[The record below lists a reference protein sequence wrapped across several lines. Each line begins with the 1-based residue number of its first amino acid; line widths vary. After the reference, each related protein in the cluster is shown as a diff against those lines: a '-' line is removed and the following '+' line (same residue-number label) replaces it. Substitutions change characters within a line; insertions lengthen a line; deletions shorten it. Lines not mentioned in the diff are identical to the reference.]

1 MIEVKTNEKEL
12 KKNENERTIARL
24 NFKELQESNSL
35 RTEYK
40 IYKHNVIMNNK

>member
-12 KKNENERTIARL
+12 KNENERTIARL